1 MDSFWMVFQELLF
14 KQKTIKKKVRLLK
27 VKKLLVSALIAIM
40 VGATLTG
47 CGNVSNGNNQS
58 VEQGTGQTTSV
69 SAKEVVEKLNE
80 KGYVRAAAEIEDT
93 MATEIY
99 HLNLDDVEDYGI
111 LETQISPGPGFI
123 MVVKAK
129 EGKVDD
135 VKASLEQ
142 VLQDK
147 VGSAFYPEE
156 KEVAENAEIKVNG
169 NLVSLMIVNS
179 EIKDE
184 VETEYNNLIK

>member
-1 MDSFWMVFQELLF
+1 M
-14 KQKTIKKKVRLLK
+14 KKI
-27 VKKLLVSALIAIM
+27 LVSALIAVM

-47 CGNVSNGNNQS
+47 CGNKNLGNASSAEQS
-58 VEQGTGQTTSV
+58 TQQTNSV

-80 KGYVRAAAEIEDT
+80 EGYVRAAAEIDDT
-93 MATEIY
+93 VASEIY

-129 EGKVDD
+129 EGKVDE
-135 VKASLEQ
+135 VKASVEQ

-147 VGSAFYPEE
+147 IGSAFYPEE
-156 KEVAENAEIKVNG
+156 QEVAESAEVKVDG
-169 NLVSLMIVNS
+169 NLVSLFIVNS
-179 EIKDE
+179 DVSADAQATYEK
-184 VETEYNNLIK
+184 LIK

>member
-1 MDSFWMVFQELLF
+1 M
-14 KQKTIKKKVRLLK
+14 KKI
-27 VKKLLVSALIAIM
+27 LVSALIAIM

-47 CGNVSNGNNQS
+47 CGKENNGSNQS
-58 VEQGTGQTTSV
+58 VEQGTEQTSSV
-69 SAKEVVEKLNE
+69 SAKEVVDKLNE
-80 KGYVRAAAEIEDT
+80 KGYVRAAAEIDDT
-93 MATEIY
+93 MAAEIY

-135 VKASLEQ
+135 VKASVEQ

-147 VGSAFYPEE
+147 IGSAFYPEE
-156 KEVAENAEIKVNG
+156 KEVAENAEIKVYG
-169 NLVSLMIVNS
+169 NLVSLIIVNS
-179 EIKDE
+179 EIKE
-184 VETEYNNLIK
+184 EAEAEYNNLIKK